1 MKNGVYLQHMIFHLV
16 KLSFL
21 LYLSIP
27 IFLLKLKTNQINFMP
42 VEEYTILDKQSNYE
56 RKKNVSI
63 FVNKS
68 NQLNFHLK

>member
-1 MKNGVYLQHMIFHLV
+1 MKNRVYLQHMIFHLV
-16 KLSFL
+16 KLSFH